1 MNIEQLKTEWQQFP
15 SPHKSKKQL
24 WSMTRIINHP
34 DLYRIR
40 VQFVMEVIAIS
51 LFCFIYYDA
60 FDGQNKPLWAN
71 VLLLCSITIYL
82 VQRIMAWF
90 YLRSTYHNQNLK
102 ANLNHFVKRLRWIS
116 LLSLSTYILFM
127 TAVVTF
133 FLSSIIFT
141 PTKLTGLILIIIA
154 TAWGGFSSLK
164 LWRKRITGIQAV
176 LRGYEEEFHT

>member
-1 MNIEQLKTEWQQFP
+1 MKLRSILYYLFIIGGGLALGYWIILSGGNIESNTTLKQVASEGSAWQ
-15 SPHKSKKQL
+15 
-24 WSMTRIINHP
+24 
-34 DLYRIR
+34 
-40 VQFVMEVIAIS
+40 
-51 LFCFIYYDA
+51 
-60 FDGQNKPLWAN
+60 
-71 VLLLCSITIYL
+71 
-82 VQRIMAWF
+82 
-90 YLRSTYHNQNLK
+90 
-102 ANLNHFVKRLRWIS
+102 HFVEGIQTNLAV
-116 LLSLSTYILFM
+116 STYILFM